1 MTKFGI
7 LDDDDRVIRWVWDR
21 PGAAYRYVEVKVPRP
36 RKPKID
42 LSQFEPALF

>member
-7 LDDDDRVIRWVWDR
+7 LDDDDNVIRWVWDR
-21 PGAAYRYVEVKVPRP
+21 PGSGYRYVTVKIPRQ

-42 LSQFEPALF
+42 LSKFEPALF